1 MLYGAQLLSA
11 GACFISLVPSLGVV
25 LVPGHESRE
34 CMHELVD
41 GLQVFGLLL
50 AANKDDEVKYK
61 VLETLLMSL
70 FLMLDWLL
78 PFEDVCNRMS
88 WVPDPPTLARL
99 KDTKEKGLR
108 FALFCAQVNQR
119 TVRPGLGISQ
129 LLVLGLACP
138 PGPSVRSPRKAME
151 LFFVQWN
158 YFLVCPFGCTFFCS
172 MELFCCP

>member
-1 MLYGAQLLSA
+1 MLYGAQLLSV

-34 CMHELVD
+34 CIHELVD
-41 GLQVFGLLL
+41 GLQMFGLLL

-88 WVPDPPTLARL
+88 WLPDPSTLARL
-99 KDTKEKGLR
+99 KDIKEKGIR
-108 FALFCAQVNQR
+108 FALFCAQFNQR
-119 TVRPGLGISQ
+119 PVRPGLGVAQ
-129 LLVLGLACP
+129 LFVLGLH
-138 PGPSVRSPRKAME
+138 GPSVRLPRKTME
-151 LFFVQWN
+151 LFCFQWN
-158 YFLVCPFGCTFFCS
+158 FFFVCPFGCTFF
-172 MELFCCP
+172 LFDETSF

>member
-1 MLYGAQLLSA
+1 M
-11 GACFISLVPSLGVV
+11 
-25 LVPGHESRE
+25 VPGHESRE
-34 CMHELVD
+34 CMHELVG

-50 AANKDDEVKYK
+50 AGTKEDEAKYN
-61 VLETLLMSL
+61 VLETLLLSL

-108 FALFCAQVNQR
+108 FALFCALVNQR
-119 TVRPGLGISQ
+119 PVRPGLGVSQ

-138 PGPSVRSPRKAME
+138 PGPSVRSPKKQWNFFLFNGTIFWSALSVE
-151 LFFVQWN
+151 LFFG
-158 YFLVCPFGCTFFCS
+158 P
-172 MELFCCP
+172 